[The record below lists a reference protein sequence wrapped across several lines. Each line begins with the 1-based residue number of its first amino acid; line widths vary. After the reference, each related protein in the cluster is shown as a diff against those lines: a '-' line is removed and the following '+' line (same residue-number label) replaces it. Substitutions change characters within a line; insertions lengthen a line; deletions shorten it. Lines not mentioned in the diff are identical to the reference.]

1 MNNWILLAGLI
12 IIEFTI
18 VAVGIVV
25 CRKIEEYFGEV
36 LPAYRKAFECYERIM
51 KNIEAKFESLHKVF
65 NSQKDLLEKELN
77 VYRTMNDYIKSLS
90 EQHKKL
96 LDCWRSIEGR
106 YSETYEQF
114 AELNELMQKF
124 QVDIPQNVI
133 DQIKEQIKDP
143 QIFID
148 PHAVGILDPFYQ
160 ASEFTQSIDIP
171 ATENPY
177 EIHAEAE
184 GENE

>member
-1 MNNWILLAGLI
+1 MSNWILLAGLI

-18 VAVGIVV
+18 IAVGIVV

-36 LPAYRKAFECYERIM
+36 LPVYKEMCDCYERTM
-51 KNIEAKFESLHKVF
+51 KNIDAKFESLHKVF

-77 VYRTMNDYIKSLS
+77 VYRAMNDHVKSLG

-106 YSETYEQF
+106 YSEIYEQF

-124 QVDIPQNVI
+124 QIDIPQNVI
-133 DQIKEQIKDP
+133 DQIKERIEGS

-148 PHAVGILDPFYQ
+148 PNAVGILDPFYQ
-160 ASEFTQSIDIP
+160 ASKFTQSIDIP
-171 ATENPY
+171 AVENPY
-177 EIHAEAE
+177 EIHAE